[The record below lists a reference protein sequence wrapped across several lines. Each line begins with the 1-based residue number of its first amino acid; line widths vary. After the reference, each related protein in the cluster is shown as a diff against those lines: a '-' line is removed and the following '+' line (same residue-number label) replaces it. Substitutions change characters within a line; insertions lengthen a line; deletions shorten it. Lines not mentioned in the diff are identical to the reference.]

1 MGFAPLVLDLK
12 GVRFVVVGA
21 GRVAGRKIA
30 PLRRAAA
37 RVSVIAP
44 CATPLIRRLAR
55 LGRLQWRQG
64 PYRAA
69 DLKGARFAVAA
80 ASDPRVNRAVA
91 RDARR
96 LGIFVDLTD
105 DPRRSTFH
113 LPAVLARGPLL
124 VAVSTS
130 GESPAFARA
139 LRDRMARRIA
149 PETGAYVRIIGRVR
163 RRLLAEVPDTV
174 ERDRRY
180 RRLLRAPL
188 LRLLR
193 SGRLAEARAAAR
205 RAAGLP

>member
-1 MGFAPLVLDLK
+1 MVLDLK
-12 GVRFVVVGA
+12 GVRCVVVGA

-44 CATPLIRRLAR
+44 RATPLIRRLAR
-55 LGRLQWRQG
+55 LGHLTWRKV

-69 DLKGARFAVAA
+69 HLRGARFAVAA

-105 DPRRSTFH
+105 DARGSTFH
-113 LPAVLARGPLL
+113 FPAVLARGPLL
-124 VAVSTS
+124 VAISTS
-130 GESPAFARA
+130 GESPALARA

-149 PETGAYVRIIGRVR
+149 PEIGAYLRIIGRER
-163 RRLLAEVPDTV
+163 RRLLAEVPDAV

-188 LRLLR
+188 MRLLR
-193 SGRLAEARAAAR
+193 TGRRAEARASAR
-205 RAAGLP
+205 RAAGFP